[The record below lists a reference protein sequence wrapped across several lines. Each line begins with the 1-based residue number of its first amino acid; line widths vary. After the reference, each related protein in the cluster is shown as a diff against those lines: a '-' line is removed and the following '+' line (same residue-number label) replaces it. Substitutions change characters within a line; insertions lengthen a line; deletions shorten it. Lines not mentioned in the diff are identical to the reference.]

1 MTTTTDVP
9 GYTLDDLYAMR
20 GRMARIHNLNEQ
32 ETAMSPKTPHLITYT
47 LRPGSPIRTMV
58 GVRGD
63 TCWRGIDTDSGETIV
78 LDAFPYTA
86 GHAHAIAREPLSTDV
101 DRNRL
106 ATLEQ
111 LTEGAILI
119 EDTEWAKDR
128 FAADRAEQFHPRA
141 AAALRQRA
149 RINERNHEVKAKQ
162 EKAAERLESAR
173 ERLGKILRHH
183 VVGITSPRDVE
194 QCAARIIDEHPDVVD
209 AILGKADDQ

>member
-1 MTTTTDVP
+1 MTTPDIPV
-9 GYTLDDLYAMR
+9 YTIDGLKAMR

-32 ETAMSPKTPHLITYT
+32 EPGMSTKTPHLITYT
-47 LRPGSPIRTMV
+47 RRPGSPIRTMV

-78 LDAFPYTA
+78 LDTFPYT
-86 GHAHAIAREPLSTDV
+86 GHAHAISREPLSTDV

-128 FAADRAEQFHPRA
+128 FAADRAESLDMRA
-141 AAALRQRA
+141 AGMLRA
-149 RINERNHEVKAKQ
+149 RADILERNHEVKAKHD
-162 EKAAERLESAR
+162 KDAERLKGAR
-173 ERLGKILRHH
+173 ERLGEIIRYHCDPADQSVETA
-183 VVGITSPRDVE
+183 VVDIV
-194 QCAARIIDEHPDVVD
+194 AKHPDIVD